1 MKNKILLA
9 LFLLTTIIIHS
20 QRIENNPEFKNRNIV
35 IDTTKTISKIIELDK
50 VIHGFGPSGNFGIAI
65 GSRDLISKNSEELK
79 GYPIMKNLPDSL
91 TNIKE
96 YFIILND
103 LQFYYQNYKQGLYS
117 KEFFLQSVKV
127 RKRKLSDTIHLTDK
141 MVKNTISVVSGLTAD
156 NRIVYIVDTN
166 NNNDYSDD
174 EMKPLLFDL
183 RKHDDIIK
191 NSQSVDIEYFDG
203 NSIKKDQ
210 QLLWVNNSYESQEL
224 TFSFPQFRYGKV
236 ELGNET
242 YLIISESF
250 SLNNSIYLVKD
261 QPYFSD
267 LDRKDMIN
275 PYQYFNANGFYI
287 QYSPVSQN
295 NDKVKL
301 TISTNDSENKIIPV
315 ANQVGMLAPNIIGVN
330 VLNDLKISL
339 NEYKGKYVYVDF
351 WSSTCPPCIIE
362 FPHINETY
370 NQFNSNEIQFIGVA
384 DIRAKTDLKK
394 FVNEKDINWPTIDEA
409 EASTITKGY
418 NINSW
423 PTTYL
428 IDPTGII
435 IATNLRGKD
444 LYNKLEL
451 LGVAKKD

>member
-35 IDTTKTISKIIELDK
+35 IDTTKTISKVIELDK
-50 VIHGFGPSGNFGIAI
+50 VIHGFGPSGNFGIGI

-79 GYPIMKNLPDSL
+79 GYPIIKNLPDSL

-96 YFIILND
+96 YLIILND
-103 LQFYYQNYKQGLYS
+103 LQFYYQNYKQGIYS
-117 KEFFLQSVKV
+117 KEFFLQSVEV

-210 QLLWVNNSYESQEL
+210 QLLWVKNSYDSQEL

-261 QPYFSD
+261 QPYFSN

-287 QYSPVSQN
+287 QYSPISQN

-301 TISTNDSENKIIPV
+301 TISIDEADNRKTPT
-315 ANQVGMLAPNIIGVN
+315 AAQVGMIAPNFSGIN
-330 VLNDLKISL
+330 VLADTKISL
-339 NEYKGKYVYVDF
+339 DDYRGKYVYVDF

-362 FPHINETY
+362 FPNINEAY
-370 NQFNSNEIQFIGVA
+370 NKFNRSVIEFIGIA
-384 DIRAKTDLKK
+384 DIRKNTDIKK
-394 FVNEKDINWPTIDEA
+394 FVKEKNINWPTINEA
-409 EASTITKGY
+409 DKSTITKGY

-428 IDPTGII
+428 IDPTGKI

-444 LYNKLEL
+444 LNNKLEL
-451 LGVAKKD
+451 LGISRKK

>member
-1 MKNKILLA
+1 MKNK
-9 LFLLTTIIIHS
+9 LFLTFILLTTVTIHA
-20 QRIENNPEFKNRNIV
+20 QRIKNNPEFKNIIV
-35 IDTTKTISKIIELDK
+35 IDTTKTISKIVELDK
-50 VIHGFGPSGNFGIAI
+50 VVHGFGPSGNFGIEI

-79 GYPIMKNLPDSL
+79 GYPTMKNLPDSL

-96 YFIILND
+96 YLIILND
-103 LQFYYQNYKQGLYS
+103 LQFYYQNYKQGIYS

-127 RKRKLSDTIHLTDK
+127 RKRNLSDTIHLTDK
-141 MVKNTISVVSGLTAD
+141 MVKNTISVVSGLTTD
-156 NRIVYIVDTN
+156 DRIVYIVDTN

-203 NSIKKDQ
+203 DSIKKDQ
-210 QLLWVNNSYESQEL
+210 QLLWVKNSYNSQEL

-242 YLIISESF
+242 YLMISESF

-261 QPYFSD
+261 RPYFSN

-275 PYQYFNANGFYI
+275 PYQYLNVNGYYI

-301 TISTNDSENKIIPV
+301 TISSDDSDNRKTPIG
-315 ANQVGMLAPNIIGVN
+315 AQVGMIAPNFSGNNILDDI
-330 VLNDLKISL
+330 KISL
-339 NEYKGKYVYVDF
+339 DKYRGKYVYVDF
-351 WSSTCPPCIIE
+351 WSSSCPPCIIE
-362 FPHINETY
+362 FPYINETY
-370 NQFNSNEIQFIGVA
+370 NKFNRSEIEFIGIA
-384 DIRAKTDLKK
+384 DIRKNIDIKK
-394 FVNEKDINWPTIDEA
+394 FVKEKNINWPTINEA
-409 EASTITKGY
+409 EKTTITKGY

-428 IDPTGII
+428 IDPNGRI

-444 LYNKLEL
+444 LNNKLEL
-451 LGVAKKD
+451 LGISTKK